1 MCIDWPIEEL
11 DGFGEFAGVGN
22 LDLDSGFSY
31 NAFSYFYDDFEHPMS
46 GIAFQGPGIA
56 GYGYSDH
63 ASSRFASSS
72 SYDRIFKFSSLS
84 DESTGMRENSAA
96 QLLLN
101 CRTCKKWSAF
111 VLRSRSSTA
120 LQLALARYSAYGYV
134 SVTALS
140 HSNTDATVHAKPPRF
155 ERRLMKMLDQLQ
167 KLCALTHGIVYFDL
181 VTVTVQRSSTQLQ
194 EAEANIGAVI
204 VSRCDVSQAYAVDT
218 ISNTLVAAAA
228 AACAAV
234 PLSMLLWATFWF
246 SRAAKK
252 GGGDF

>member
-96 QLLLN
+96 Q
-101 CRTCKKWSAF
+101 
-111 VLRSRSSTA
+111 
-120 LQLALARYSAYGYV
+120 V
-134 SVTALS
+134 SNEVER
-140 HSNTDATVHAKPPRF
+140 VRF
-155 ERRLMKMLDQLQ
+155 EESFLD
-167 KLCALTHGIVYFDL
+167 CTAARFG
-181 VTVTVQRSSTQLQ
+181 TVQRLWVCLSYSAISQQHGCDRARKAPSLRATPDEDAGSATKFEAALQ
-194 EAEANIGAVI
+194 NLKLAQDETAEA
-204 VSRCDVSQAYAVDT
+204 
-218 ISNTLVAAAA
+218 
-228 AACAAV
+228 
-234 PLSMLLWATFWF
+234 
-246 SRAAKK
+246 
-252 GGGDF
+252 